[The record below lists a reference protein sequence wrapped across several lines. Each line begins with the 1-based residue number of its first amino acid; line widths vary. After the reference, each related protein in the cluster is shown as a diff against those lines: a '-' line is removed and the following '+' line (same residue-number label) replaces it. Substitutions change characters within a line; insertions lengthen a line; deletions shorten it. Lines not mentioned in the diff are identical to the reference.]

1 MFKQTLIAAA
11 AIALFATAATPALAQ
26 SAGAPPA
33 DKAGAP
39 RMYGYEL
46 MTPQERQAYM
56 DKMRAAKTPEER
68 TKLRDEHRAE
78 MQQRAKEK
86 GVTLAEPRGPRGPGS
101 AGPRGPGGGRMYGE
115 QLFSQQERDDYRKR
129 MQEAK
134 TPEER
139 TKIRDEARATAQ
151 ARAKEKGV
159 TLAEPRGPRGPGSG
173 GPRGPGGG
181 RMYGEQLFSQQERDD
196 YRKRMHEAK
205 TPEERTKIR
214 DEAHAQAQAR
224 AKEKGITLPE
234 PRGPGGPGGG
244 PRGGPGGGRMY
255 GEQLFS
261 QQERD
266 DYRKRMHEAKTPEER
281 TKIRDEVHATA
292 EARAKEKG
300 ITLPEPRGPRGPG
313 PGPAPQAPKAQ

>member
-1 MFKQTLIAAA
+1 
-11 AIALFATAATPALAQ
+11 
-26 SAGAPPA
+26 G
-33 DKAGAP
+33 
-39 RMYGYEL
+39 
-46 MTPQERQAYM
+46 
-56 DKMRAAKTPEER
+56 
-68 TKLRDEHRAE
+68 
-78 MQQRAKEK
+78 
-86 GVTLAEPRGPRGPGS
+86 RGQ
-101 AGPRGPGGGRMYGE
+101 MYGE

-151 ARAKEKGV
+151 ARAKEKGI
-159 TLAEPRGPRGPGSG
+159 TLPEPRGPRGPG
-173 GPRGPGGG
+173 GPGGGPG

-196 YRKRMHEAK
+196 YRKRMQEAK
-205 TPEERTKIR
+205 TPEDRTKIR
-214 DEAHAQAQAR
+214 DEIHATAQAR

-244 PRGGPGGGRMY
+244 PRGGRGQMY

-266 DYRKRMHEAKTPEER
+266 DYRKRMQEAKTPEDR
-281 TKIRDEVHATA
+281 VKIRDEARA
-292 EARAKEKG
+292 LADARAKEKG

-313 PGPAPQAPKAQ
+313 PGPGAPKPQ

>member
-11 AIALFATAATPALAQ
+11 AIALFAAATTPALAQ

-33 DKAGAP
+33 DKAGAQ

-46 MTPQERQAYM
+46 MTPEERQAYM
-56 DKMRAAKTPEER
+56 DRMRNAKTPEER

-78 MQQRAKEK
+78 MQKRAKDK
-86 GVTLAEPRGPRGPGS
+86 GVTLAEPRGPG
-101 AGPRGPGGGRMYGE
+101 GPGGGPRGGPGGSRGQMYGE

-134 TPEER
+134 TPEDR
-139 TKIRDEARATAQ
+139 AKIRDEVHATAQ
-151 ARAKEKGV
+151 
-159 TLAEPRGPRGPGSG
+159 T
-173 GPRGPGGG
+173 
-181 RMYGEQLFSQQERDD
+181 
-196 YRKRMHEAK
+196 
-205 TPEERTKIR
+205 
-214 DEAHAQAQAR
+214 R

-244 PRGGPGGGRMY
+244 PHGGPGGGRGQMY

-266 DYRKRMHEAKTPEER
+266 DYRKRMQEAKTPEDR
-281 TKIRDEVHATA
+281 AKIRDEARA
-292 EARAKEKG
+292 LADGRAKEKG

-313 PGPAPQAPKAQ
+313 PGPGAPKAQPSGS

>member
-11 AIALFATAATPALAQ
+11 AIALFAAATAPALAQ
-26 SAGAPPA
+26 GAGAPPA
-33 DKAGAP
+33 DKAATP

-46 MTPQERQAYM
+46 MTPEERQAYM
-56 DKMRAAKTPEER
+56 DRMRNAKTPEER

-78 MQQRAKEK
+78 MQKRAKEK
-86 GVTLAEPRGPRGPGS
+86 GVTLAEPRGPGDPGG
-101 AGPRGPGGGRMYGE
+101 GPRGGPGGGRGQMYGE

-139 TKIRDEARATAQ
+139 TKIRDEVHAT
-151 ARAKEKGV
+151 
-159 TLAEPRGPRGPGSG
+159 
-173 GPRGPGGG
+173 
-181 RMYGEQLFSQQERDD
+181 
-196 YRKRMHEAK
+196 
-205 TPEERTKIR
+205 
-214 DEAHAQAQAR
+214 AQAR

-244 PRGGPGGGRMY
+244 ARGGPGSGRGQMY

-266 DYRKRMHEAKTPEER
+266 DYRKRMQEAKTPDDR
-281 TKIRDEVHATA
+281 VKIRDEARA
-292 EARAKEKG
+292 LADARAKEKG
-300 ITLPEPRGPRGPG
+300 ITLPEPGGPRGPG
-313 PGPAPQAPKAQ
+313 PGPGAPKPQ

>member
-11 AIALFATAATPALAQ
+11 SLVLVAAATTTAFAQ
-26 SAGAPPA
+26 TPAPPP

-39 RMYGYEL
+39 RIYGYEL
-46 MTPQERQAYM
+46 MTPEERQAYA
-56 DKMRAAKTPEER
+56 DRMRAAKTPEER

-78 MQQRAKEK
+78 MQKRAKEK
-86 GVTLAEPRGPRGPGS
+86 GVTLAEPRGPRGPGG
-101 AGPRGPGGGRMYGE
+101 GPGAARGPGRMYGE

-129 MQEAK
+129 MQDAK

-139 TKIRDEARATAQ
+139 TKIRDEAHATAQ
-151 ARAKEKGV
+151 ARAKEKGI
-159 TLAEPRGPRGPGSG
+159 TLPEARGPRGPGG
-173 GPRGPGGG
+173 GPGAGRGPG

-214 DEAHAQAQAR
+214 DEAHATAQ
-224 AKEKGITLPE
+224 
-234 PRGPGGPGGG
+234 
-244 PRGGPGGGRMY
+244 
-255 GEQLFS
+255 
-261 QQERD
+261 
-266 DYRKRMHEAKTPEER
+266 
-281 TKIRDEVHATA
+281 
-292 EARAKEKG
+292 ARAKEKG

>member
-11 AIALFATAATPALAQ
+11 AIALFAAATTPALAQ

-46 MTPQERQAYM
+46 MTPEERQAYI
-56 DKMRAAKTPEER
+56 DKMRNAKTPEER

-78 MQQRAKEK
+78 MQKRAKEK
-86 GVTLAEPRGPRGPGS
+86 GVTLSEPRGPRGPG
-101 AGPRGPGGGRMYGE
+101 GPGGPGGGRGQMYGE

-139 TKIRDEARATAQ
+139 TKIRDEVHAT
-151 ARAKEKGV
+151 
-159 TLAEPRGPRGPGSG
+159 
-173 GPRGPGGG
+173 
-181 RMYGEQLFSQQERDD
+181 
-196 YRKRMHEAK
+196 
-205 TPEERTKIR
+205 
-214 DEAHAQAQAR
+214 AQAR

-244 PRGGPGGGRMY
+244 PRGGPGGGRGQMY
-255 GEQLFS
+255 GEQLFT

-266 DYRKRMHEAKTPEER
+266 DYRKRMQEAKTAEER
-281 TKIRDEVHATA
+281 TKIRDEAHAQA
-292 EARAKEKG
+292 QARAKEKG
-300 ITLPEPRGPRGPG
+300 ITLPEPRGPK
-313 PGPAPQAPKAQ
+313 PAPAPAPEAPKAQ